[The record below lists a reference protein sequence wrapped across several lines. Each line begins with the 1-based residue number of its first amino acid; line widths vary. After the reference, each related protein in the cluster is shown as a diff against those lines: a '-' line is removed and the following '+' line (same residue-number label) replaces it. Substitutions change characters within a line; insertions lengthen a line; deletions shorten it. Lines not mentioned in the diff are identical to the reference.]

1 MPAKPLAMPLDIS
14 LSEVEAALELSSMDP
29 DAPHTPRLTNILK
42 AAVNG
47 VTIGLEN
54 GGPVRTASGDVFTV
68 TSLQPESMIEA
79 GSVSHADFIH

>member
-1 MPAKPLAMPLDIS
+1 MPAKPLAQPLDIS

-29 DAPHTPRLTNILK
+29 DAPHSPRLTNVLK

-54 GGPVRTASGDVFTV
+54 GGPVLTESGVPFTV
-68 TSLQPESMIEA
+68 TSLHPESMIEA
-79 GSVSHADFIH
+79 GSASHADFIH